1 MFRRI
6 YNFIFDFVEYVLLL
20 ILLIIATV
28 LILSNDNPDVRS
40 LQAEVTSIFKFV
52 HYPYRWVNTLSNL
65 VEENNIL
72 KQENIQL
79 KLLNVQFK
87 EAWLENKRLNKML
100 EFSNTTKLE
109 IIPVR
114 VLNKGVTPIYNSLL
128 LDGGKNLGI
137 EPYKAVVTC
146 NGVLGKTIAVGES
159 STTVHMI
166 NDVNFR
172 LGIRFQ
178 NSRQYGILTPLT
190 DQTGL
195 VKEIPKTTVVKNNEQ
210 VLTSGFSDIFP
221 KGFPV
226 GYVTEIQEI
235 KNSIYKNIVIRFYV
249 NINTLEEVFVVKVKN
264 D

>member
-6 YNFIFDFVEYVLLL
+6 YNFIFDFAEYVLLL
-20 ILLIIATV
+20 ILLIISLV

-40 LQAEVTSIFKFV
+40 LQAEVSSVFKFV
-52 HYPYRWVNTLSNL
+52 HYPYKWINTLSGL
-65 VEENNIL
+65 VEENDIL

-87 EAWLENKRLNKML
+87 ESWLENQRLNKML
-100 EFSNTTKLE
+100 GFTNSTELE
-109 IIPVR
+109 IIPVK
-114 VLNKGVTPIYNSLL
+114 VLSKGVTPIYNSLL
-128 LDGGKNLGI
+128 LNGGKNIGI
-137 EPYKAVVTC
+137 ESYKAVITN
-146 NGVLGKTIAVGES
+146 NGVIGKTISVGET
-159 STTVHMI
+159 STIVHLI

-178 NSRQYGILTPLT
+178 NSRQHGILEPMT

-195 VKEIPKTTVVKNNEQ
+195 VKEIPKTTVVKINEQ
-210 VLTSGFSDIFP
+210 ILTSGFSDIFP

-226 GYVTEIQEI
+226 GYVYEIQEI

-249 NINTLEEVFVVKVKN
+249 NINTLEEVFVVKTKN